1 MRPSTQAS
9 SKLLVVLL
17 LLLTGCSKAP
27 ASPDAAPVSVPRA
40 QEQGPGQGAGSPQA
54 PATSGA
60 KPAAPAAGAQSID
73 ALNDAA
79 LTAIRAGK
87 WLDAIATAQQAV
99 QLDNKNAA
107 AQFNL
112 GRAYLGAGHTR
123 DALEILDTASRLTG
137 GKNPDVEYYR
147 GQAAEAGDRLIYAH
161 DIYQDALA
169 VLPGPDKEIRAALD
183 AVSARLGAAAPARE
197 KLDSVVQMG
206 DVKVPSSGADQLKRF
221 LLTNDSFGV
230 DINSFTALGDDNA
243 RIIIGHVAANVG
255 QLNEGWSWIQWRDQN
270 RIYLQT
276 IEEQSPIKVAGSVFL
291 DGKDGRYL
299 VLQLVLGMPPWS
311 QYLRVLRLDP
321 ARPAWVRADVLPAFP
336 EKLGTV
342 ELTKGTGSIIA
353 SGPNLSKFDAI
364 MLQDGGKTIKICDA
378 ENKCLSAGWDGARF
392 SLK

>member
-27 ASPDAAPVSVPRA
+27 APPNAAPVSVPQA
-40 QEQGPGQGAGSPQA
+40 QDQGPDKGQGIPQA

-60 KPAAPAAGAQSID
+60 QPAAPAAGAPSID

-87 WLDAIATAQQAV
+87 WLEAIAAAQQAV
-99 QLDNKNAA
+99 QLDNKNPA

-123 DALEILDTASRLTG
+123 DALEILETASRLTG

-147 GQAAEAGDRLIYAH
+147 GQAAEAADRLIYAH

-169 VLPGPDKEIRAALD
+169 ALPGPDKEIRAALD
-183 AVSARLGAAAPARE
+183 AVSAKLGATAPARE

-221 LLTNDSFGV
+221 LLGPDGFTTEAT
-230 DINSFTALGDDNA
+230 SFTAPPDRNA
-243 RIIIGHVAANVG
+243 RVVIGHVAANVG
-255 QLNEGWSWIQWRDQN
+255 QLNEGWSWIQWRDQD

-276 IEEQSPIKVAGSVFL
+276 IEEQSPIKVAGSVFI

-311 QYLRVLRLDP
+311 QYLRVLKLDP
-321 ARPAWVRADVLPAFP
+321 ARPAWVKADVLPAFP

-353 SGPNLSKFDAI
+353 SGANLSKFDAI
-364 MLQDGGKTIKICDA
+364 MLEDGGRTIKICDA
-378 ENKCLSAGWDGARF
+378 DNKCLTAGWDGARY

>member
-1 MRPSTQAS
+1 M
-9 SKLLVVLL
+9 LL

-27 ASPDAAPVSVPRA
+27 APPNTAPVSVPKT
-40 QEQGPGQGAGSPQA
+40 QDQGQGISQA

-60 KPAAPAAGAQSID
+60 QPAPTNAQSID

-87 WLDAIATAQQAV
+87 WLEAMAAAQQAV
-99 QLDNKNAA
+99 QLDNKNPA

-123 DALEILDTASRLTG
+123 DALEALDTASRLTG

-147 GQAAEAGDRLIYAH
+147 GQAAEAADRLIYAH

-169 VLPGPDKEIRAALD
+169 VLPGPDKEIRAALE
-183 AVSARLGAAAPARE
+183 AVSARLGADAPARE
-197 KLDSVVQMG
+197 KLGSVVQMG

-221 LLTNDSFGV
+221 LLGPDGFAKDGA
-230 DINSFTALGDDNA
+230 SFTAVGDDNV

-270 RIYLQT
+270 HIYLQT
-276 IEEQSPIKVAGSVFL
+276 IEEQSPIRFAGSAML

-311 QYLRVLRLDP
+311 QYLRVLKLDP
-321 ARPAWVRADVLPAFP
+321 ARPAWVSADVLPAFP
-336 EKLGTV
+336 EKLGAV
-342 ELTKGTGSIIA
+342 ELTRGAGSTVA
-353 SGPNLSKFDAI
+353 GGANLSKFDAI
-364 MLQDGGKTIKICDA
+364 VLEDGGKTIKICDA
-378 ENKCLSAGWDGARF
+378 DNKCLTAKWDGTRY